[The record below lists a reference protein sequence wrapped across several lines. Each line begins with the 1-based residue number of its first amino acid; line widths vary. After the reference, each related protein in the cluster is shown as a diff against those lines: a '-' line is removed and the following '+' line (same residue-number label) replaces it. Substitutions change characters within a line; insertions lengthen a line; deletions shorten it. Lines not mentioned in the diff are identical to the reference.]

1 MIDPESIEP
10 SRADRSY
17 SFADSDSK
25 MFLMKQDNN
34 SGLTSSKKK
43 AFAFSFA
50 GND

>member
-25 MFLMKQDNN
+25 MFLMKQDN